1 MKAFLCLCVLALSAF
16 VAESSSTGSTITG
29 AAVTTPAGAG
39 SGGSTTTGTYLDNF
53 FLIYLN

>member
-1 MKAFLCLCVLALSAF
+1 VLALSAF